1 MELRQISYFIAIAEV
16 EHFGRASKRLR
27 VAQPALSRQ
36 MKLLE
41 KEIGA
46 ELFERLPRGVR
57 LTDAGR
63 VFLTSARDLRARLQR
78 SLDEVRATDSGKS
91 GSLRLGFI
99 EVVGWEGLVP
109 EGIRRFRSRFP
120 SVKLILSAMSTA
132 EQLAQLRQGLI
143 DVALVYNPSPDDDIE
158 IAPLA
163 QHAVMLA
170 VPFDSPFYERET
182 ATLSDLTG
190 VDIIGFQRQ
199 ASPRY
204 HDELATAF
212 YGAGITP
219 HYIAEM
225 KNETDMLALVS
236 AGAGVALIN
245 AGQQW
250 RRPHLVRFIP
260 VTDLRVK
267 LQLAFVHLRVNKSP
281 VLQHFHSALTDI

>member
-1 MELRQISYFIAIAEV
+1 MELRQITYFIAIAEV
-16 EHFGRASKRLR
+16 EHFGLASKRLR

-46 ELFERLPRGVR
+46 DLFERLPRGVR

-78 SLDEVRATDSGKS
+78 SLDEVRATDAGNS

-170 VPFDSPFYERET
+170 VPFDSPFYERESV
-182 ATLSDLTG
+182 TLSDLAG
-190 VDIIGFQRQ
+190 VDIIGFHRQ

-212 YGAGITP
+212 HGAGVTP

-245 AGQQW
+245 ARQQW

-260 VTDLRVK
+260 VMDLNVR
-267 LQLAFVHLRVNKSP
+267 LQLAFVHVRANKSP
-281 VLQHFHSALTDI
+281 VLQRFHSALTDI